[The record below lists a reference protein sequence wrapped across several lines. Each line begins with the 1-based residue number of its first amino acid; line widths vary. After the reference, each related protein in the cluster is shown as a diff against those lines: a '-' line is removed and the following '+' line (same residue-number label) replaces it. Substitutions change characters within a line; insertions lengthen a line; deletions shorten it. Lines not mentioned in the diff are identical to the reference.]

1 MDSECSPHQAVTV
14 CDHIDFRFD
23 SNFSDRVLLIYM
35 SSDQPFESPS
45 AALFKRNERVATEQR
60 NLANKHLRFVFVIC
74 LYNLLL
80 SVFYTEEL
88 AFMELLNFMYNNN
101 LRVTNASDVLDVL
114 ITANKYDVASCME
127 HCSRSLKNL
136 SMTPESLLVYLDLPS
151 TVLMSEAFLPLTV
164 AARQFYVVHYK
175 DMTKIKYEDIIS
187 LPFAGV
193 EAILASDDLQVLSED
208 FVYVFVLKWAK
219 THFPNLSDRRAI
231 IATRLAKYIRY
242 PFMSRR
248 MLKQVLTS
256 NNFDNKFAQKVVT
269 EAISFKAE
277 VPHTTYIKDKNSVL
291 NRWFV
296 ERAYEYR
303 PIKVRL
309 RDVCDIERFGFFL
322 ATMKEE
328 SCCFVL
334 DFVVATRSKPGEEFV
349 DIFKTISTCTS
360 GTFFGNRN
368 IFSIPWSRFIGEDSV
383 CFIDG
388 VLHIKVQLTKLSD

>member
-1 MDSECSPHQAVTV
+1 MCRQRSDVGCKLKLKLIMKWYIGLKCMLLIKKHTIRKWNFDVFEPKSMIMDSECSPHQAVTV

-45 AALFKRNERVATEQR
+45 AERVETLYINSQV
-60 NLANKHLRFVFVIC
+60 LAARSPFFYKLFSNGMRESQQSNVTLRI
-74 LYNLLL
+74 NT
-80 SVFYTEEL
+80 SEEL

-303 PIKVRL
+303 PIKVVEFEQPRPHCVVYL
-309 RDVCDIERFGFFL
+309 DLKHDVCANLF
-322 ATMKEE
+322 
-328 SCCFVL
+328 
-334 DFVVATRSKPGEEFV
+334 P
-349 DIFKTISTCTS
+349 S
-360 GTFFGNRN
+360 G
-368 IFSIPWSRFIGEDSV
+368 SV
-383 CFIDG
+383 
-388 VLHIKVQLTKLSD
+388 T